1 MYFRQKPT
9 IFDKKQNHYTIYMLD
24 TVRLAYSK
32 AIESSTKTEEFA
44 KILLAETTQSST
56 ENIAEN
62 AIITAYKGAL
72 EALRAK
78 HAWMPF
84 NKLAYL
90 DNAKKFFITAIEAAP
105 NDIEIRFLRFSI
117 QSNLPIFLM
126 QSPNI
131 QEDKE
136 IIIKN
141 LEQNNLD
148 TRFVEVIASFV
159 LKSGQCNGK
168 ETEFLISKIPQ

>member
-1 MYFRQKPT
+1 
-9 IFDKKQNHYTIYMLD
+9 MLD

-44 KILLAETTQSST
+44 KILLAETNQSST

-90 DNAKKFFITAIEAAP
+90 DNSKKFFITAIEAAP

-136 IIIKN
+136 IIIRN
-141 LEQNNLD
+141 LEQNTLD
-148 TRFVEVIASFV
+148 TRFIEVIASFV
-159 LKSGQCNGK
+159 LKSGQCNSK

>member
-1 MYFRQKPT
+1 
-9 IFDKKQNHYTIYMLD
+9 MLD
-24 TVRLAYSK
+24 TVRLAYSQ

-44 KILLAETTQSST
+44 KILSSQIEEST
-56 ENIAEN
+56 NTKISEN
-62 AIITAYKGAL
+62 AILTAYRGAL

-90 DNAKKFFITAIEAAP
+90 DNSKKFFISAIEAAP

-136 IIIKN
+136 MIIKN
-141 LEQNNLD
+141 LEQNILD
-148 TRFVEVIASFV
+148 TRFVEVIALFV

-168 ETEFLISKIPQ
+168 ETEFLSSKIS

>member
-1 MYFRQKPT
+1 
-9 IFDKKQNHYTIYMLD
+9 MLD
-24 TVRLAYSK
+24 TVRIAYSN

-44 KILLAETTQSST
+44 KILLAITT
-56 ENIAEN
+56 ENVAEN
-62 AIITAYKGAL
+62 AILTAYKGAL

-90 DNAKKFFITAIEAAP
+90 DNSKKFFVAAIENAP

-126 QSPNI
+126 QSPNV

-136 IIIKN
+136 VIIKN
-141 LEQNNLD
+141 LEQNTLD
-148 TRFVEVIASFV
+148 IRFVEVIAAFV
-159 LKSGQCNGK
+159 LKSGQCNDK
-168 ETEFLISKIPQ
+168 ESVFLTSKIQK